1 MQRCGVTP
9 LAESSPQLAWDRWA
23 PVLDDLDER
32 LSAAETGDLSALQG
46 WAPPPPRSTPVDPA
60 ELQRATRILDR
71 QRALLAR
78 LRSEQA
84 EVAAAMGNLRRPA
97 YRAFVAPPVYVDRAL

>member
-1 MQRCGVTP
+1 
-9 LAESSPQLAWDRWA
+9 
-23 PVLDDLDER
+23 VLDDLDER
-32 LSAAETGDLSALQG
+32 LTAAETGDLSALEG
-46 WAPPPPRSTPVDPA
+46 WAPPPPRTTPVDPA

-84 EVAAAMGNLRRPA
+84 EVVRAMSSMRRPA
-97 YRAFVAPPVYVDRAL
+97 YRAVVAPPVYVDRAL

>member
-1 MQRCGVTP
+1 
-9 LAESSPQLAWDRWA
+9 
-23 PVLDDLDER
+23 VLDDLDER
-32 LSAAETGDLSALQG
+32 LTAAETGDLSALQG
-46 WAPPPPRSTPVDPA
+46 WTLPQPRTHPADPV

-84 EVAAAMGNLRRPA
+84 EVSAAMSNLRRPA
-97 YRAFVAPPVYVDRAL
+97 YRAFSAPPVYVDRAL

>member
-1 MQRCGVTP
+1 M
-9 LAESSPQLAWDRWA
+9 AEQSPAGEWDRWA

-32 LSAAETGDLSALQG
+32 LTAAETGDLSALQG
-46 WAPPPPRSTPVDPA
+46 WTPPPPRSTPVDPA

-71 QRALLAR
+71 QRTLLAR

-84 EVAAAMGNLRRPA
+84 ELSAAMGSMRRPA
-97 YRAFVAPPVYVDRAL
+97 YRAFTAPPVYVDRAL